1 MVKVLVEDCNYCVNV
16 GCGCLIMVKVHVTVV
31 TKIDNY
37 FKTPPWTTQLVR
49 VHQLDCGISSAA
61 IAILVQ
67 KLGDGEG
74 ACNFRQ
80 GGDEGWEKGG
90 RC

>member
-1 MVKVLVEDCNYCVNV
+1 M
-16 GCGCLIMVKVHVTVV
+16 MKVHVTVV
-31 TKIDNY
+31 TKIDNC
-37 FKTPPWTTQLVR
+37 FKTPLWTMQLVR
-49 VHQLDCGISSAA
+49 ERQLDCGISSAA

-80 GGDEGWEKGG
+80 GGADESWEKGG
-90 RC
+90 RS